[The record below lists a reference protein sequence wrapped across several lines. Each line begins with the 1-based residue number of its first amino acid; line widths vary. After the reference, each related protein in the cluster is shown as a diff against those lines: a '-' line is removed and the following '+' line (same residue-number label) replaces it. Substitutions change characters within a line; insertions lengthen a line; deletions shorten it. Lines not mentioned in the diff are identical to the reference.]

1 MGSRHRQ
8 KQVKNRQVILELG
21 HDGLRVLARI
31 IARVHLEKTDGKEE
45 DGGIHDARKR

>member
-8 KQVKNRQVILELG
+8 KQVKTQQVILELG

-31 IARVHLEKTDGKEE
+31 IARVHLEKTGGKEE
-45 DGGIHDARKR
+45 DGGMHDARKR